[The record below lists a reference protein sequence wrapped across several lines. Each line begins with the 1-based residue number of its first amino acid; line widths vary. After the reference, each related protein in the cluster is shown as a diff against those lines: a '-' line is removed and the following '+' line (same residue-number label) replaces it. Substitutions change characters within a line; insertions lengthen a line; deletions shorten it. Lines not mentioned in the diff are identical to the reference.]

1 MIKRNWLVIAAIILL
16 FLLWNRIKDALTKA
30 RNRSK
35 FNALPIPG
43 DLPKAAPDYR
53 RMAASLYSYIAGWG
67 TEDEEIEALLS
78 HLTDNELIAVGNAFN
93 ELLLEKGESE
103 CGTIVNWLRDDGV
116 EKWASKFERL
126 GFKAVEIPWWR
137 RWRC

>member
-1 MIKRNWLVIAAIILL
+1 MIKRKWLIIGVVILL
-16 FLLWNRIKDALTKA
+16 LLLWNKLQNALIKA
-30 RNRSK
+30 RNKSK

-43 DLPKAAPDYR
+43 DLPKPETNYR
-53 RMAASLYSYIAGWG
+53 KMAASLYSYIDGPG

-93 ELLLEKGESE
+93 DLLKEKGELN

-116 EKWASKFERL
+116 EKWAAKFESL
-126 GFKAVEIPWWR
+126 GFKAAEIPWWR
-137 RWRC
+137 IC